1 MNYLTDD
8 TDCNSNND
16 YDFANYVIKSQEFLP
31 EKIKKGMPTPF
42 VVNASNECTFLCFSI
57 ACTKNTH
64 EKLCAS
70 NYRRT
75 CECVLLVTKIEGD
88 DNFYYAEISNN

>member
-1 MNYLTDD
+1 
-8 TDCNSNND
+8 
-16 YDFANYVIKSQEFLP
+16 
-31 EKIKKGMPTPF
+31 MPTPF

-88 DNFYYAEISNN
+88 DNFYYAEISNNWLTLNKSCDLAIMNDLDCKN